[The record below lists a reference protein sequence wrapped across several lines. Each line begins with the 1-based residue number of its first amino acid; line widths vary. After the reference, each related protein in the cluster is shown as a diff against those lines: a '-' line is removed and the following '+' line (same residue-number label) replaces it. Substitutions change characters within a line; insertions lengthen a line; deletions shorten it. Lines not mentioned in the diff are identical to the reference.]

1 MAKNDEYS
9 LPHKGMVLIA
19 SPDLLDP
26 NFKRSVVLLCEHNS
40 EGSFGLILNKPL
52 NIKISDAVEDLAD
65 WDLPL
70 NIGGPVQNNTIHV
83 LHRRGDLISDSL
95 EIDDGVFWGGNYE
108 EIQSLVNTGQ
118 INAEEFRFFLGY
130 SGWGVGQLEDE
141 MQEDSWYQSSITN
154 DLAFNTLPEKMWSNV
169 LRRKGGDYA
178 IIANTP
184 EDVRLN

>member
-1 MAKNDEYS
+1 MDENMI
-9 LPHKGMVLIA
+9 PKKGMLLIA

-26 NFKRSVVLLCEHNS
+26 NFKRSVVLICEHGQ

-70 NIGGPVQNNTIHV
+70 NVGGPVQNNTIHV
-83 LHRRGDLISDSL
+83 LHRRGDLISDSV
-95 EIDDGVFWGGNYE
+95 EVYDGVYWGGNYE
-108 EIQSLVNTGQ
+108 EIQSLVNTNQ
-118 INAEEFRFFLGY
+118 LNTDDFKFFLGY

-141 MQEDSWYQSSITN
+141 MKEDSWYQASAHKEMVFSN
-154 DLAFNTLPEKMWSNV
+154 VPEKMWSQV